1 MSTIRKLMRKA
12 KMSAEI
18 ADEVAEMVY
27 SDLQLM
33 MSAEELVMKVQL
45 IRSLY
50 SMIIALCR
58 RFGEVHLEQR

>member
-12 KMSAEI
+12 KMSVEI

-33 MSAEELVMKVQL
+33 MSAEELVMKV
-45 IRSLY
+45 
-50 SMIIALCR
+50 
-58 RFGEVHLEQR
+58 

>member
-1 MSTIRKLMRKA
+1 MRKA

-33 MSAEELVMKVQL
+33 MSAEELVMEVQL

>member
-1 MSTIRKLMRKA
+1 MKKA

>member
-1 MSTIRKLMRKA
+1 MSTIRKLMKKA

-50 SMIIALCR
+50 AMIIALCR